1 MLRYSLQLQLLW
13 LKAAILAPE
22 VKPLSLNI
30 DLPHDNY
37 TYLVQQGIE
46 SCSLSHTTRS
56 ISDEANA

>member
-1 MLRYSLQLQLLW
+1 MLRYPLHLQLFW

-30 DLPHDNY
+30 DLQHQNY
-37 TYLVQQGIE
+37 TYLVQYGIE
-46 SCSLSHTTRS
+46 SCSRSHTTRS